1 MWETLQEWL
10 QPKVAPTWND
20 DEQGREADVLWR
32 LQLPP
37 WTQHSAWGGHSISQ
51 EIPVL
56 RAKAQGFGG
65 MHVAVAVPQS
75 MEQGWEGAEQ

>member
-1 MWETLQEWL
+1 M
-10 QPKVAPTWND
+10 
-20 DEQGREADVLWR
+20 
-32 LQLPP
+32 
-37 WTQHSAWGGHSISQ
+37 QHSAWGGHSISQ